1 MFEVLAIFFALTAIY
16 LFYLT
21 SKYQNFRRKPLAKK
35 YRGWACALVMLS
47 FLSLLV
53 VKSAVAS
60 VFSLLVLLMLLSAIL
75 PFCSFIFKG
84 TDNGH

>member
-1 MFEVLAIFFALTAIY
+1 
-16 LFYLT
+16 
-21 SKYQNFRRKPLAKK
+21 
-35 YRGWACALVMLS
+35 
-47 FLSLLV
+47 
-53 VKSAVAS
+53 